1 MFELGLVTKDMIL
14 NTKKGFVPRD
24 WFVFKI
30 HI

>member
-14 NTKKGFVPRD
+14 NTKKGFAPRD